1 MKILHLAYSG
11 IGGTASVV
19 FSMIEADKAKK
30 VDQSI
35 IFSGPKLNKD
45 YSIKLKNL
53 NTKFEY
59 VKTIRHLFILSYFK
73 ILKKLFKFKPNI
85 IVIHNYQVI
94 PCLIYKL
101 IFKNIKIVF
110 VSHQPLSNHGL
121 RDSFVIKVTRYIDKI
136 ILLNREIFLIYKK
149 IFNKNLNKL
158 DLIFNGIN
166 IDFFSRSNKSKTRS
180 NHSKNRVFKI
190 GMACRLNKQKK
201 YDIIMEALKT
211 KSLNK
216 LKIQLSLAG
225 DGEELINIKKKI
237 KQGNLQKKIEC
248 TGYLN
253 EKQLKKWYETLDLY
267 IQASSGEAMSTSILQ
282 AMSMKIPILASNVTG
297 INEIIG
303 KSKYL
308 GMLFENNEFDLSK
321 KIRFF
326 YFLSVGEK
334 KKFIQHQYKYLKKK
348 YTHIIMFEKYYKIY
362 NKLLKK

>member
-11 IGGTASVV
+11 LGGTANVV
-19 FSMIEADKAKK
+19 FSMIEAGKAKK
-30 VDQSI
+30 VNQSLI
-35 IFSGPKLNKD
+35 LSGPKLNSD

-59 VKTIRHLFILSYFK
+59 VKTSKHLFILSYLK
-73 ILKKLFKFKPNI
+73 ILKKIFKFKPNI
-85 IVIHNYQVI
+85 ITIHNYQLI

-101 IFKNIKIVF
+101 LIKNIKIVY
-110 VSHQPLSNHGL
+110 VNHQPLSNHGL
-121 RDSFVIKVTRYIDKI
+121 RDIFVIKVARYIDKI
-136 ILLNREIFLIYKK
+136 ILLNRETFLIYKK

-166 IDFFSRSNKSKTRS
+166 INFFSKSNR
-180 NHSKNRVFKI
+180 SKNRIFKI

-201 YDIIMEALKT
+201 YDIIIKALKT

-225 DGEELINIKKKI
+225 DGEELINIKKMI
-237 KQGNLQKKIEC
+237 KQSNLQKKIEC

-308 GMLFENNEFDLSK
+308 GMLFENNKFDLSK

-326 YFLSVGEK
+326 YLLSVSEK
-334 KKFIQHQYKYLKKK
+334 NKFIQHQYKCLKKK
-348 YTHIIMFEKYYKIY
+348 YSHFIMFEKYYKIF
-362 NKLLKK
+362 NRLLKK